1 MMIRKTKIVCTI
13 GPSTGDPRVLRELIR
28 AGMDV
33 ARLNFS
39 HGDLPV
45 FEQWI
50 RAIRE
55 EASAQGRHVAILQ
68 DLPGPKLRI
77 GSLKAGTISLA
88 DGATFVLRTRP
99 EDGTEQAVRINYPK
113 LPREV
118 AVGDPIFLDDGRIQ
132 LKVVRT
138 ADEEIETEV
147 IEGGPL
153 RGGAGI
159 NVPQSA
165 LSIRSVSE
173 RDLAY
178 LDFGLAHGVDWVA
191 ISFVRSADDLD
202 VVRARCKTAKRI
214 PGLIAKIER
223 REALERLEEIVA
235 ASDGVMVARGD
246 LGVEIPV
253 EQVPMA
259 QKRIIGL
266 ANRTGKPVITATQML
281 ESMVEHPR
289 PTRAEVTDVANA
301 VLDGTDAVMLSQ
313 ETSIGTHPLEAVRM
327 MDRLT
332 REVEDHISALH
343 TAASPADQPEDVSE
357 AVVHGASHI
366 AGEIKASAIVAI
378 TRTGRTAERFSR
390 ARPKVPIVALVSDDA
405 IAKRL
410 VMYRGVIPLV
420 VEHLDGL
427 DQTPE
432 TLFDR
437 IRGGGMVTPGDQIVL
452 TGGIPSGEPG
462 STSFLRVFRIPKTL
476 ERNE

>member
-1 MMIRKTKIVCTI
+1 MAIRKTKIVCTI
-13 GPSTGDPRVLRELIR
+13 GPSTGDPRMLRELIR

-39 HGDLPV
+39 HGELPV

-77 GSLKAGTISLA
+77 GSLKAGTIFLA
-88 DGATFVLRTRP
+88 DGATFVLRAQP
-99 EDGTEQAVRINYPK
+99 EEGTEQVVRINYPK
-113 LPREV
+113 LPREL
-118 AVGDPIFLDDGRIQ
+118 AVGDPIFLDDGRIR
-132 LKVVRT
+132 LKVLRT
-138 ADEEIETEV
+138 SDAEIETEV

-159 NVPQSA
+159 NVPKSA

-202 VVRARCKTAKRI
+202 VVRARCKAAQRM

-246 LGVEIPV
+246 LGIEIPV

-259 QKRIIGL
+259 QKRIIAL
-266 ANRTGKPVITATQML
+266 ANRMGKPVVTATQML
-281 ESMVEHPR
+281 ESMVDNPR

-313 ETSIGTHPLEAVRM
+313 ETSIGKHPIEAVQM

-332 REVEDHISALH
+332 REVEDHVSALH
-343 TAASPADQPEDVSE
+343 TAANPADQTEDVSE

-366 AGEIKASAIVAI
+366 AGEIKASAIVAV

-390 ARPKVPIVALVSDDA
+390 ARPKVPVVAVVSDDA
-405 IAKRL
+405 IAKHL

-420 VEHLDGL
+420 VEHFDDLEKTPNVVFGQMCAHGL
-427 DQTPE
+427 VEAGSQV
-432 TLFDR
+432 
-437 IRGGGMVTPGDQIVL
+437 IL
-452 TGGIPSGEPG
+452 TGGIPSGTPG
-462 STSFLRVFRIPKTL
+462 STSFVRVLRVPEAL
-476 ERNE
+476 GGGS